1 MKFDNI
7 LIQNKARDKAW
18 EAFIKRKDVKAFMEK
33 NKDYKFPLDG
43 SYELW
48 CMAWE
53 KAWDAGFR
61 DGWESGM
68 AVEREACARVV
79 EEHAKNIHGYDKHE
93 YAYAIRE
100 RGEEQTI
107 KEGEDG

>member
-53 KAWDAGFR
+53 KAWDYELWCMAWEMAWEKAWDAGFK

-68 AVEREACARVV
+68 AVERQSCARVC
-79 EEHAKNIHGYDKHE
+79 ESEQDAN
-93 YAYAIRE
+93 AILA
-100 RGEEQTI
+100 RG
-107 KEGEDG
+107 K